1 MEVIVEE
8 MFEYVSKTIV
18 CVLFIKIIESTKL
31 VNDQAAWE
39 VR

>member
-1 MEVIVEE
+1 MEVIVGE
-8 MFEYVSKTIV
+8 MFEYVSKTIL

>member
-1 MEVIVEE
+1 
-8 MFEYVSKTIV
+8 MFEYVSKTV
-18 CVLFIKIIESTKL
+18 LCVLFIKIIESTKL